1 MILNVQH
8 VSVVMSAAIDQLKSA
23 DIGTINHVL
32 STVLPMITTNLSKTE
47 VLNLASNALTYLNYP
62 IEQLRLP
69 EDGAY
74 SNAMVMIGGT
84 EASVLRPDL
93 EANSD
98 ALVQFI
104 YEDDTPKMAQ

>member
-1 MILNVQH
+1 M
-8 VSVVMSAAIDQLKSA
+8 
-23 DIGTINHVL
+23 
-32 STVLPMITTNLSKTE
+32 
-47 VLNLASNALTYLNYP
+47 ASNALTYLNYP

-74 SNAMVMIGGT
+74 SDAMVMIGGM

-98 ALVQFI
+98 ASVSYTHLI
-104 YEDDTPKMAQ
+104 

>member
-1 MILNVQH
+1 
-8 VSVVMSAAIDQLKSA
+8 
-23 DIGTINHVL
+23 
-32 STVLPMITTNLSKTE
+32 MITTNLSKTE
-47 VLNLASNALTYLNYP
+47 VLNFASNALTYLNYP

-74 SNAMVMIGGT
+74 SDAMVMIGGM

-104 YEDDTPKMAQ
+104 YEDDTPKMTQ

>member
-1 MILNVQH
+1 M
-8 VSVVMSAAIDQLKSA
+8 
-23 DIGTINHVL
+23 
-32 STVLPMITTNLSKTE
+32 
-47 VLNLASNALTYLNYP
+47 
-62 IEQLRLP
+62 P

-74 SNAMVMIGGT
+74 SDAMVMIGGM

-104 YEDDTPKMAQ
+104 YEDDTPKMTQ

>member
-1 MILNVQH
+1 MQSPSVQ
-8 VSVVMSAAIDQLKSA
+8 
-23 DIGTINHVL
+23 GTYGMPPHR
-32 STVLPMITTNLSKTE
+32 P
-47 VLNLASNALTYLNYP
+47 
-62 IEQLRLP
+62 QLRLP

-74 SNAMVMIGGT
+74 SDAMVMIGGM

-104 YEDDTPKMAQ
+104 YEDDTPKMTQ

>member
-1 MILNVQH
+1 MPPH
-8 VSVVMSAAIDQLKSA
+8 R
-23 DIGTINHVL
+23 
-32 STVLPMITTNLSKTE
+32 P
-47 VLNLASNALTYLNYP
+47 
-62 IEQLRLP
+62 QLRLP

-74 SNAMVMIGGT
+74 SDAMVMIGGM

-104 YEDDTPKMAQ
+104 YEDDTPKMTQ